1 LGVEYPWAKYA
12 QIVGRDYVSG
22 AMENTTATLHQESAY
37 KNARELTDGNAWEE
51 TIAHELF
58 HHWFGD
64 LVTAESWSNLTVN
77 ESFANYSE
85 YLWDEYKYGR
95 DFADAHHFEDM
106 QGYLFSGS
114 DKKDLVRFHY
124 SNKEDMFDAVSYNK
138 GGRILHMLRNIVGDD
153 AFFKSLTVYLNTN
166 KYKTGEAA
174 QLRLAFEEVTG
185 RDLNWFWNQWYY
197 GSGHP
202 KLKISYGFDST
213 KGVSQVYIEQTQKSG
228 KAFQLPIAVDVYQ
241 NGKKTRH
248 SIMLKGLNDTLNFAT
263 ATPAEWISVDADRI
277 LLAERTDNKSES
289 QFLAQA
295 KYGKTYAD
303 RKEVIDY
310 FAKNNMKQLVDGLSD
325 PFFKHRIYTLQKLSS
340 SSFRNEEDVKLKI
353 EKLASSDPYK
363 KVRAA
368 AINVLTKIGESKYI
382 SLFETALNDSSYSV
396 AGAAFKGLNSLK
408 PEASYELA
416 KKYSS
421 DAKGALGDEIIKIM
435 ISQGKAEDFPIVAKT
450 FGDMP
455 LSQEKLSQT
464 EKFADFLLKVSDVE
478 QIKLGINLMV
488 DFRNSIPEQFR
499 SFVDANFEKQFKK
512 ISQAKG
518 ADIETYIKSVFK

>member
-1 LGVEYPWAKYA
+1 
-12 QIVGRDYVSG
+12 
-22 AMENTTATLHQESAY
+22 
-37 KNARELTDGNAWEE
+37 
-51 TIAHELF
+51 
-58 HHWFGD
+58 
-64 LVTAESWSNLTVN
+64 
-77 ESFANYSE
+77 
-85 YLWDEYKYGR
+85 
-95 DFADAHHFEDM
+95 
-106 QGYLFSGS
+106 
-114 DKKDLVRFHY
+114 
-124 SNKEDMFDAVSYNK
+124 
-138 GGRILHMLRNIVGDD
+138 MLN
-153 AFFKSLTVYLNTN
+153 
-166 KYKTGEAA
+166 
-174 QLRLAFEEVTG
+174 
-185 RDLNWFWNQWYY
+185 
-197 GSGHP
+197 
-202 KLKISYGFDST
+202 
-213 KGVSQVYIEQTQKSG
+213 
-228 KAFQLPIAVDVYQ
+228 
-241 NGKKTRH
+241 
-248 SIMLKGLNDTLNFAT
+248 GLNDTLNFST
-263 ATPAEWISVDADRI
+263 ETPAEWISVDADRI
-277 LLAERTDNKSES
+277 LLAERNDNKSES
-289 QFLAQA
+289 QILAQA

-325 PFFKHRIYTLQKLSS
+325 PFFKLRIYTLQKLGT
-340 SSFRNEEDVKLKI
+340 SSFRNEDEVKAKI
-353 EKLASSDPYK
+353 EKMASSDPYK

-435 ISQGKAEDFPIVAKT
+435 ISQGKAEDFSIVAKT

-478 QIKLGINLMV
+478 QIKLGINLMI

-499 SFVDANFEKQFKK
+499 NFVDANFEKQFKK

-518 ADIETYIKSVFK
+518 ADIESYIKSVFK